1 MMNSVLSE
9 VDTIYFQKQPSRD
22 VLKKRCSGN
31 MQEIYGRTHMP
42 KCNFTLRHGHS
53 SVNLLHIFRTPRPT
67 TLESSHFLNDFMLFH
82 TQILCYFMPFWSE
95 FYAILCHFGVN
106 FKLFHALGPIRR

>member
-1 MMNSVLSE
+1 MFLRKGILKICSKFTGKHPYQSVISIKLLCKF
-9 VDTIYFQKQPSRD
+9 I
-22 VLKKRCSGN
+22 
-31 MQEIYGRTHMP
+31 EI
-42 KCNFTLRHGHS
+42 TLRHGYS
-53 SVNLLHIFRTPRPT
+53 SINLLHIFRTPRPA

-106 FKLFHALGPIRR
+106 FKLFHTLGPIRR